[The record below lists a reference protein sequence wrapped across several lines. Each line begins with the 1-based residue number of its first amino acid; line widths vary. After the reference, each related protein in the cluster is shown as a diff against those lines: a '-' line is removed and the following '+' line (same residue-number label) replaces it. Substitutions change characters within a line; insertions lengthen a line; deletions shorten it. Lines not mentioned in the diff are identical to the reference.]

1 MSIRTVL
8 SGLNVP
14 VRRPDY
20 KGDAPQYI
28 TYHLLGEVGTIYA
41 EGKAAET
48 GTRFSVDIWSK
59 TDYISLPTSVRS
71 ALQNA
76 NYTVV
81 VLAEYFESNS
91 GYYHVVLEACCVGAH
106 YG

>member
-8 SGLNVP
+8 AGLNVP

-20 KGDAPQYI
+20 KGDADQYV

-41 EGKAAET
+41 EGKPAET

-59 TDYISLPTSVRS
+59 TDYVALLTSVRS
-71 ALQNA
+71 TLQDA
-76 NYTVV
+76 NYAVV
-81 VLAEYFESNS
+81 VLAEYFESTS
-91 GYYHVVLEACCVGAH
+91 GYYHVVLEACCVGAQ